1 MISFERSPSLLQDYL
16 KQSGLAYTLLLPSTF
31 YDNMTHFTVYKKQPD
46 GSYTFGYN
54 MGSGPIAMQARD
66 DVGRAVAGE
75 RHVSISEQKPAHVW
89 LEGFLQLRIHP
100 FGKQQPAAQKW
111 TNRKQKCC

>member
-1 MISFERSPSLLQDYL
+1 MTSFERSLRLLQDYL

-31 YDNMTHFTVYKKQPD
+31 YDNMTHFTVYKKHLD

-66 DVGRAVAGE
+66 DVGRNVAGE
-75 RHVSISEQKPAHVW
+75 RHPSISEQKPAHVW
-89 LEGFLQLRIHP
+89 GEGFVPLRI
-100 FGKQQPAAQKW
+100 QPMGSSSLLHRSGP
-111 TNRKQKCC
+111 T